1 MRRGEAA
8 PSQTPFAGW
17 WLRTR
22 SALCTSVRLT
32 RPSSPAFSSPHRR
45 DAPLGTGNLSA
56 VDSPH
61 DFREVFID
69 EGEVNMIET
78 MQVWKEAGYFGAFC
92 HDHTPHFS
100 RDGGG
105 DTGIAFAV
113 GFMRCCIQVPCSPF
127 LDHISPIF
135 SPFFSVFCAFSPS
148 RRGGSNEPQAG
159 TQGQETAGTGVQTA
173 GNTVSPG

>member
-1 MRRGEAA
+1 MRRDEAA

-32 RPSSPAFSSPHRR
+32 RPSSPAVSSPHRR
-45 DAPLGTGNLSA
+45 DAPLSTGNLSA

-113 GFMRCCIQVPCSPF
+113 GFMRCCIQVAYAE
-127 LDHISPIF
+127 H
-135 SPFFSVFCAFSPS
+135 V
-148 RRGGSNEPQAG
+148 RRSADEFTSYHQRL
-159 TQGQETAGTGVQTA
+159 
-173 GNTVSPG
+173 

>member
-1 MRRGEAA
+1 MGEKGRGGSVADAIRRMVAQDKVCFVHFRA
-8 PSQTPFAGW
+8 PH
-17 WLRTR
+17 
-22 SALCTSVRLT
+22 

-113 GFMRCCIQVPCSPF
+113 GFMRCCIQVAYAE
-127 LDHISPIF
+127 H
-135 SPFFSVFCAFSPS
+135 V
-148 RRGGSNEPQAG
+148 RRSADEFTSYHQRL
-159 TQGQETAGTGVQTA
+159 
-173 GNTVSPG
+173 